1 MLASHQHNPAD
12 DDDRKNRFVHP
23 DSSHP
28 SSLRERAASQPP
40 RSTAPSSSP
49 SLPHT
54 STAYLSSVSPSLA
67 RPPASPWRFNSAS
80 HLNPSTQAMPIRS
93 SSFSATAPSLQ
104 ALSSLRES
112 RGFPSTFED
121 DESEFNEGM
130 SDQYTPV
137 DDERFILPPQQQHR
151 GRSFAADLTR
161 SRSQSLAT
169 ATTRPAPIGSPFSS
183 SGLQGW
189 LEGQPSSLSSH
200 PLSIPTNGFPGGGG
214 GPGARYGDIKP
225 PGSSRYGSLGVQ
237 SHARSP
243 LNHDLS
249 SFPSSSFR
257 RQPST
262 SSTSSSSTSYSP
274 SAALQVPSAHNHN
287 HGHHLSPGAG
297 GFAGGSPHQV
307 DISNMSP
314 FMRDVGQILLDDGS
328 AFREQL
334 WSGMNPPRDEN
345 GGGGS
350 GTTSRR
356 HSVSV
361 VQPRRGTIVGFN
373 APSSNTQHVNGGDF
387 NDFAEDEFQGGG
399 GGRVGGIFPGGG
411 GGSFGRGGL
420 LLTDEDLA
428 DNLNGL
434 NLGGAGGEGTSSSSG
449 HMGGQT
455 SQPSS
460 LPAYASRSPPSA
472 GGLGSASYQALQLH
486 IPGSIGRGGGGAG
499 VIGTPSEGGTSPSLG
514 EYLPHGHESSYLNHH
529 QQQQQQHLQQ
539 QQQQQQQQ
547 GSGRG
552 GVMPRYIP
560 GMGIQMV
567 PNDGPVSPTTYARL
581 SSGGG
586 RAGPNLAYH
595 HQQQQQQQQQHVSQG
610 SMFSQPLQRRPSSDF
625 AQQQQQQQH
634 AQGAGLGAQGVH
646 DLGKGVPLHSVA
658 SCPLYIVEFKAGRT
672 DLFYAMGMDGG
683 VGDIRVGDLVIVEAD
698 RGKDLG
704 KVINDT
710 ITIEDVEAYQRQ
722 MAMRFNSDAQSGMMS
737 PTGNGGG
744 PMSPG
749 GMNGQGGMNGGGQ
762 GGMNGGGQG
771 GMNGG
776 GQGGMNGGGGQGAPK
791 SLKEIN
797 PKQIYGKA
805 SGQDRTM
812 MDQKM
817 QDELKALQLCQQK
830 VRQKKLPM
838 EVVDAEYQWDRRKLT
853 FYFVAEKRIDFR
865 ELVRELFRLYK
876 TRIWMASLQ
885 GPSYEQ

>member
-1 MLASHQHNPAD
+1 MLASHQHTPAD
-12 DDDRKNRFVHP
+12 DDDRKNRFGHP
-23 DSSHP
+23 DSSQP
-28 SSLRERAASQPP
+28 ASLRERAASQPP
-40 RSTAPSSSP
+40 RSTANSSSP

-80 HLNPSTQAMPIRS
+80 HLNPSTAAMPIRS

-200 PLSIPTNGFPGGGG
+200 PLSIPTSGNGFAGGGAG
-214 GPGARYGDIKP
+214 GRYGDIKP

-249 SFPSSSFR
+249 SFPSSSSFR

-287 HGHHLSPGAG
+287 HGHHLSPG

-373 APSSNTQHVNGGDF
+373 APSSTQHVNGGDF
-387 NDFAEDEFQGGG
+387 NDFAEDEFQGQGG
-399 GGRVGGIFPGGG
+399 VGGRVGGIFPGGG

-434 NLGGAGGEGTSSSSG
+434 SLGEGGASSSSGHG

-460 LPAYASRSPPSA
+460 LPAYASRSPPSVGGGG

-486 IPGSIGRGGGGAG
+486 IPGSIGSGRGG

-514 EYLPHGHESSYLNHH
+514 EYLPQGHGHESSYLSHH
-529 QQQQQQHLQQ
+529 QQQHQG
-539 QQQQQQQQ
+539 QQQQQ

-581 SSGGG
+581 GGG
-586 RAGPNLAYH
+586 RNSLVGNNMGYH
-595 HQQQQQQQQQHVSQG
+595 HQQQQHVSQNQG
-610 SMFSQPLQRRPSSDF
+610 SMFTQPLQRRPSSDF
-625 AQQQQQQQH
+625 TQQQPPPHLQTQPPHLQSSGQG
-634 AQGAGLGAQGVH
+634 AQGGGQLGAQGVH

-672 DLFYAMGMDGG
+672 DLFYAMPGVGVGMGVGG
-683 VGDIRVGDLVIVEAD
+683 VEDIR
-698 RGKDLG
+698 
-704 KVINDT
+704 
-710 ITIEDVEAYQRQ
+710 
-722 MAMRFNSDAQSGMMS
+722 
-737 PTGNGGG
+737 
-744 PMSPG
+744 
-749 GMNGQGGMNGGGQ
+749 
-762 GGMNGGGQG
+762 
-771 GMNGG
+771 
-776 GQGGMNGGGGQGAPK
+776 
-791 SLKEIN
+791 
-797 PKQIYGKA
+797 
-805 SGQDRTM
+805 
-812 MDQKM
+812 
-817 QDELKALQLCQQK
+817 
-830 VRQKKLPM
+830 
-838 EVVDAEYQWDRRKLT
+838 
-853 FYFVAEKRIDFR
+853 
-865 ELVRELFRLYK
+865 
-876 TRIWMASLQ
+876 
-885 GPSYEQ
+885 